1 MEENKPLD
9 IDAISKA
16 MKKELSLFDN
26 PFSDAIDYPR
36 LETEDD
42 IYTPILQSKEG
53 QYIAEN
59 YKPIGIDDYDM
70 PLYPDDATEFMA
82 AIVQTLSRE
91 EQKQLARALYHS
103 PLSWRIP
110 INNEGHPYNEKPQ
123 EKQLSIST
131 LIKHYSKGIKGKKAH
146 ARSQLRKRFE
156 YQSFSDQ
163 LKIMRLLL
171 TGTKTDRRWCYRT
184 MMHWWDDAL
193 TADLEQAWI
202 DHKDTLCV
210 KTAARRLPESFIKA
224 HQEDMGKLDY
234 KSVCRRLA
242 HDERFV
248 IDKKQLLPM
257 DFCYVIAHNHR
268 HISDQE
274 ADRLLFG
281 QTKRI
286 LEREQMPREFKT
298 HFGYIVRDRMEDR
311 VRYLPSLL
319 YYSSVGY
326 MIWTL
331 GQTGNTSTIIKFH
344 RWHKMLQDHMSEY
357 LAEEMNPDDMMV
369 FMNRD
374 FRKYQKWNWKI
385 FTRHALLSISDF
397 VTDEDSEFAPEREPL
412 FRPYDD
418 DFPYESGS
426 RTIPFGNNP
435 LEIDLT
441 SEYPSFNDWPF

>member
-1 MEENKPLD
+1 MEANKTLD
-9 IDAISKA
+9 INKIAET
-16 MKKELSLFDN
+16 MKKELSLFDDSIFDELD
-26 PFSDAIDYPR
+26 PYPI
-36 LETEDD
+36 LELEEETEA
-42 IYTPILQSKEG
+42 PVLKSKEG

-59 YKPIGIDDYDM
+59 YKPIGTDDYDM

-82 AIVQTLSRE
+82 AIVQTLPRE
-91 EQKQLARALYHS
+91 EQKQLARALYQS
-103 PLSWRIP
+103 PLSWRMP
-110 INNEGHPYNEKPQ
+110 INSEGQPHNKKPQ

-131 LIKHYSKGIKGKKAH
+131 LIRHYSKGVKGKKVH
-146 ARSQLRKRFE
+146 ARSQLKKRFE
-156 YQSFSDQ
+156 YQSFADQ
-163 LKIMRLLL
+163 LKIMRLFLA
-171 TGTKTDRRWCYRT
+171 GTRTDREWCYRT

-202 DHKDTLCV
+202 NHKDTLCV

-242 HDERFV
+242 HDEHFV

-268 HISDQE
+268 HITDQE

-286 LEREQMPREFKT
+286 LEREHMPRAFKT
-298 HFGYIVRDRMEDR
+298 HFGFIVRDRMEDR

-331 GQTGNTSTIIKFH
+331 GQTGNTPTIIKFH
-344 RWHKMLQDHMSEY
+344 RWHKMLQDHMPQY

-374 FRKYQKWNWKI
+374 FHKYQKWNWKI
-385 FTRHALLSISDF
+385 FTRHALLSISDL
-397 VTDEDSEFAPEREPL
+397 VTDEDSEFAPERESI

-418 DFPYESGS
+418 SPVDFGS
-426 RTIPFGNNP
+426 RMTPFDDGL
-435 LEIDLT
+435 LEMDLGPEFPT
-441 SEYPSFNDWPF
+441 FDGCPF